1 MATTYSILGQAQSGT
16 SATLLYSVPSTT
28 SAVVSSIV
36 LCNTT
41 ASAATVNVFCNKA
54 STTNTVATALLYQYT
69 IPAYTTQTFTLG
81 ITMTYSTAADT
92 LYVQGGTNNAITAT
106 AFGSQIQ

>member
-1 MATTYSILGQAQSGT
+1 MATSYLQLGQAQAGT
-16 SATLLYSVPSTT
+16 SATLLYAVPSGY

-41 ASAATVNVFCNKA
+41 NAAATVSVFCNKA
-54 STTNTVATALLYQYT
+54 GTTNTAATALVYNMT
-69 IPAYTTQTFTLG
+69 VPAYTTQTFTLG
-81 ITMTYSTAADT
+81 ITMAYSTAADT

>member
-16 SATLLYSVPSTT
+16 SATLLYSVPAST
-28 SAVVSSIV
+28 SAVVSSVV

-69 IPAYTTQTFTLG
+69 IPAYTTLTFTLG
-81 ITMTYSTAADT
+81 ITMTNGGTADT
-92 LYVQGGTNNAITAT
+92 LYVQGGTNNAITAS

>member
-16 SATLLYSVPSTT
+16 SATLLYSVPSAT

-54 STTNTVATALLYQYT
+54 GTTNTVATALLYQYT

-81 ITMTYSTAADT
+81 ITMTYSSAADT

-106 AFGSQIQ
+106 AFGSQIA